1 MDELGNLSA
10 FLKVVERGSL
20 TSAAAA
26 LHCSASTISKR
37 LKQLEHSVGAT
48 LLNRSTHGRAY
59 PTEAGRAYFDQV
71 RTIVRELE
79 NARESVRS
87 VNETLEGQLRVHLT
101 PGTGQMVLMPLIFR
115 FMREHPALR
124 IMVSIRPDGHD
135 VLHRGF
141 DLSIHSKDA
150 KEGEIGYTSIEAR
163 ELVKVDYVICAAPA
177 YLAARGTPARP
188 EDLSDHNCLV
198 SVRQASP
205 HQWWFRR
212 DGFEYPVNVSGT
224 LEADNWTT
232 AFEAAL
238 EGLGIVRM
246 MRIGD
251 LSHPTASALVP
262 IFTDDVVSG
271 RSIWALMH
279 RMEPTPRKIEAFCNF
294 LRTELQGQRT
304 RQD

>member
-1 MDELGNLSA
+1 MDELSNLSA

-37 LKQLEHSVGAT
+37 IKQLEHSVGAT
-48 LLNRSTHGRAY
+48 LLNRSTHGKAR
-59 PTEAGRAYFDQV
+59 PTEAGQAYFDQV
-71 RTIVRELE
+71 RTIIRELE

-87 VNETLEGQLRVHLT
+87 VTDSLEGQLRVHLT
-101 PGTGQMVLMPLIFR
+101 PGTGQMVIMPLIFR
-115 FMREHPALR
+115 FMREHPALHV
-124 IMVSIRPDGHD
+124 MVSIRPDEHD

-150 KEGEIGYTSIEAR
+150 RAGDIGYTSIEAR

-177 YLAARGTPARP
+177 YLAEHGRPVRP
-188 EDLSDHNCLV
+188 EELADHNCLV
-198 SVRQASP
+198 SIRQPSP

-212 DGFEYPVNVSGT
+212 DGAEYAVDVSGT

-232 AFEAAL
+232 VHEAAL
-238 EGLGIVRM
+238 AGLGIVRM
-246 MRIGD
+246 MRIGGVPD
-251 LSHPTASALVP
+251 PQATGLVP
-262 IFTDDVVSG
+262 LFADDVVSG

-279 RMEPTPRKIEAFCNF
+279 RMQPTPRKIQVF
-294 LRTELQGQRT
+294 LDFLKAQLQAQKTGQA
-304 RQD
+304 